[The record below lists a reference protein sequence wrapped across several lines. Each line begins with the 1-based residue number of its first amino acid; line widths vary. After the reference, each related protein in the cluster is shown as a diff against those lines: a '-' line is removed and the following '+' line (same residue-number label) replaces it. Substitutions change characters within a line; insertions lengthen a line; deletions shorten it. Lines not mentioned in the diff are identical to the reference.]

1 MKIAVNTR
9 LLLPDR
15 LEGIGWFEYETLK
28 IITRQHPEHQFF
40 FIFDRPYS
48 SKFVFSNNIEPVAV
62 FPPARHP
69 YLWYAFFEYAVPRT
83 LKRVGAD
90 IFLSP
95 DGWLSL
101 KTDIPQIAVIH
112 DLNFEHHDD
121 FLKPSHQKYM
131 KKYFPQFANVAARI
145 ATVSEFSKQD
155 IHALYDIPNDRI
167 DVVYNGVN
175 TQRYVPLSEERK
187 KRVRETY
194 TQGYD
199 YFLFVSAIHK
209 RKNLANILRA
219 FDKFKSERD
228 SEMKFVVVGDK
239 AGMQGDLDEVYRSM
253 KYREDV
259 FFLGHISTMEL
270 GWLQG
275 AAIALVYASLFEG
288 FGIPIVEAFHAE
300 TAVITS
306 NVTSMPEVAG
316 DAALLVNPY
325 DYEEIA
331 AAMRKLADEPEL
343 RETLIQKGRAQ
354 REKFSWEQSAV
365 RLWNCIEKV
374 IQDVR

>member
-155 IHALYDIPNDRI
+155 IHTLYDIPNDRI

-175 TQRYVPLSEERK
+175 TQRYVPLSDERK
-187 KRVRETY
+187 KLVRKTY
-194 TQGYD
+194 TQGHD

-228 SEMKFVVVGDK
+228 SEIKFVVVGDK

-259 FFLGHISTMEL
+259 IFLGHISTMEL

-331 AAMRKLADEPEL
+331 FAMRKLADEPDL

-354 REKFSWEQSAV
+354 REKFSWKQSADN
-365 RLWNCIEKV
+365 LWNCVEKV
-374 IQDVR
+374 INSL

>member
-101 KTDIPQIAVIH
+101 KTDILQIAVIH

-155 IHALYDIPNDRI
+155 IHTLYDIPNDRI

-187 KRVRETY
+187 KLVRETY
-194 TQGYD
+194 TQGHD

-228 SEMKFVVVGDK
+228 SEIKFVVVGDK

-259 FFLGHISTMEL
+259 IFLGHISTMEL

-316 DAALLVNPY
+316 DAAQLVNPY

-331 AAMRKLADEPEL
+331 FAMLK
-343 RETLIQKGRAQ
+343 
-354 REKFSWEQSAV
+354 
-365 RLWNCIEKV
+365 
-374 IQDVR
+374 

>member
-9 LLLPDR
+9 LLLSGR
-15 LEGIGWFEYETLK
+15 LEGIGWFTYETLK
-28 IITRQHPEHQFF
+28 LITRQHPEHQFF
-40 FIFDRPYS
+40 FFFDRPYS
-48 SKFVFSNNIEPVAV
+48 EEFVFSGNIVPMPL

-69 YLWYAFFEYAVPRT
+69 WLWYAFFEYAVPRA
-83 LKRVGAD
+83 LKNIGAD

-101 KTDIPQIAVIH
+101 KSEVPQISVIH
-112 DLNFEHHDD
+112 DINFEHHDD

-131 KKYFPQFANVAARI
+131 KKYFPQFAHKAARI

-155 IHALYDIPNDRI
+155 IHETYGIAEDMI
-167 DVVYNGVN
+167 DVTYNGVN
-175 TQRYVPLSEERK
+175 SKRYVPLSEERK
-187 KRVRETY
+187 KKVRDTY
-194 TQGYD
+194 TQGHE

-219 FDKFKSERD
+219 FDKFKEECGGD
-228 SEMKFVVVGDK
+228 TKFVVVGAR
-239 AGMQGDLDEVYRSM
+239 AGMQGDIDDVYNSM
-253 KYREDV
+253 KFKDDV
-259 FFLGHISTMEL
+259 LFLGHLSTMEL

-275 AAIALVYASLFEG
+275 ASIALVYASLFEG

-325 DYEEIA
+325 EVGEIEN
-331 AAMRKLADEPEL
+331 AMIRLAKDTGLRDE
-343 RETLIQKGRAQ
+343 LIARGRVQ
-354 REKFSWEQSAV
+354 REKFSWEKSAEN
-365 RLWNCIEKV
+365 LWNCVEKV
-374 IQDVR
+374 INSL